1 MPSFWERAA
10 AASRDQARCD
20 VIQADYRAEQ
30 RARRSIRRDPPPA
43 PKTLALTDDELIL
56 RLSEEVDYARRLLSA
71 TADELSADAL
81 VVGRHLA
88 ELQSLDIVG
97 QILGHLASVLRSSDM
112 GGAVD
117 RIGMAELKARLMRRR
132 RL

>member
-43 PKTLALTDDELIL
+43 PKTLALTDDELMR

>member
-20 VIQADYRAEQ
+20 VIQADYRSEQ

>member
-10 AASRDQARCD
+10 AASREQARCD

-30 RARRSIRRDPPPA
+30 KARRSIRRDPPPA
-43 PKTLALTDDELIL
+43 PKTLALTDDELML

>member
-30 RARRSIRRDPPPA
+30 KARRSIRRDPPPA
-43 PKTLALTDDELIL
+43 PKTLALTDDELML

>member
-30 RARRSIRRDPPPA
+30 KARRSIRRDPPPA

>member
-10 AASRDQARCD
+10 AASREQARCD

-30 RARRSIRRDPPPA
+30 KARRSIRRDPPPA

-117 RIGMAELKARLMRRR
+117 RIGMADLKARLMRRR

>member
-30 RARRSIRRDPPPA
+30 KARRSIRRDPPPA
-43 PKTLALTDDELIL
+43 SKTLALTDDELIL

>member
-30 RARRSIRRDPPPA
+30 KARRSIRRDPPPA
-43 PKTLALTDDELIL
+43 SKTLALTDDELIL

-81 VVGRHLA
+81 VVGLHLA